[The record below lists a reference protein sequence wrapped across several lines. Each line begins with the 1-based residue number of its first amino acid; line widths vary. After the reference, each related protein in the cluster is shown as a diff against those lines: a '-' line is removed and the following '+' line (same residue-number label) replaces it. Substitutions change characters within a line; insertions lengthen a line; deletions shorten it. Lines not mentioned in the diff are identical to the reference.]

1 MTESTGRALQTALAY
16 YEAWTTHDFDRAMT
30 FIANDIVCHAP
41 AGRLDG
47 AHAFRGFMEP
57 FTQIVTRSALIAAFG
72 DDNTAVLMYDTDT
85 VPVPNAPGA
94 EHLSISDG
102 TITQIRIIFD
112 RAPFAAAPLASP
124 NRSSTSTPPRDRVG
138 RRTTLPCNRRLVPP
152 STA

>member
-16 YEAWTTHDFDRAMT
+16 YEAWTNHDFDRAMT
-30 FIANDIVCHAP
+30 FIAHDIVCHAP

-112 RAPFAAAPLASP
+112 RAPFAAARQAAE
-124 NRSSTSTPPRDRVG
+124 
-138 RRTTLPCNRRLVPP
+138 P
-152 STA
+152 S